1 MAGEGDQTKWVGI
14 RPVNPA
20 ENIPVTESDPITE
33 IDINP
38 AAGMG
43 TLPVA
48 EQSPLSS
55 IQVEPKAGAADLKVT
70 VDGEVIHVIIDSGGA
85 VEKTVGSLNGRAIWN
100 SSTTAGT
107 WITVKTFSGAGY
119 INSISVGSPANVCDS
134 IHFKL
139 EIDGDT
145 PVDLDLAIL
154 ARAYGKDSGGNQRYG
169 VTLPMDLR
177 FETGFEFTFM
187 DDVGGGNFTGGITYC
202 VDQ

>member
-70 VDGEVIHVIIDSGGA
+70 VDGEVIHVIIDSGGG
-85 VEKTVGSLNGRAIWN
+85 VGKPVGSLMARAIWN
-100 SSTTAGT
+100 SNTTINV
-107 WITVKTFSGAGY
+107 WITVKTLVGAGY
-119 INSISVGSPANVCDS
+119 VQSISIGSPANVCDS
-134 IHFKL
+134 IHVKL
-139 EIDGDT
+139 SIDGDT
-145 PVDLDLAIL
+145 PNDIDLATL
-154 ARAYGKDSGGNQRYG
+154 ARAYGHDHGGNMRYG
-169 VTLPMDLR
+169 VVLPLDIR
-177 FETGFEFTFM
+177 FKTGFTYTFM
-187 DDVGGGNFTGGITYC
+187 DDVGGGNFTGGVCWT